1 MNKVL
6 ESSDINII
14 TRESLSSLRM
24 IQQPSVPVTVTL
36 YCTDVSIY
44 STSIKIALTFKRIP
58 FTAVP
63 PPDGYGSAAYKAIVP
78 SGKVPA
84 LIHNDFAISES
95 AVILEYLEE
104 NFNELS
110 PPLLYSRNTQKN
122 ALSRYA
128 CRIHDLYLE
137 PAIRSLFPHVDLTK
151 RDKTFIDSKLNVIL
165 EHLDELE
172 RICDSHGPFFCGE
185 QMTFADCVLP
195 GTMMLLDMLID
206 EFYSGNNGSPNSSP
220 SHKKPNIIDY
230 AKRYRKLGFIRETH
244 LNHFAITS
252 VLINT
257 KEAMQGW
264 LWRTKSRSQ
273 EDIVIKPA
281 TPRSSATSP
290 RAGALPKLK

>member
-1 MNKVL
+1 MSNKFIEPS
-6 ESSDINII
+6 ESASV

-44 STSIKIALTFKRIP
+44 STSIKIALTFKRVP

-84 LIHNDFAISES
+84 LIHNDFVVSES

-104 NFNELS
+104 NFSDLS
-110 PPLLYSRNTQKN
+110 PPLLFHRNSQKN
-122 ALSRYA
+122 ATTRYA

-151 RDKTFIDSKLNVIL
+151 RDKIFVDSKFQIIF
-165 EHLDELE
+165 EHLEELE

-195 GTMMLLDMLID
+195 GTMMLLDMLME
-206 EFYSGNNGSPNSSP
+206 EFNG
-220 SHKKPNIIDY
+220 HGVDYFKKFKKI
-230 AKRYRKLGFIRETH
+230 GFIRETH
-244 LNHFAITS
+244 FNHFAITS

-257 KEAMQGW
+257 KEAMQAW
-264 LWRTKSRSQ
+264 LGRAKSRSQ
-273 EDIVIKPA
+273 DESMMKPT
-281 TPRSSATSP
+281 TPRSSVGSP
-290 RAGALPKLK
+290 RVSSLPKLK